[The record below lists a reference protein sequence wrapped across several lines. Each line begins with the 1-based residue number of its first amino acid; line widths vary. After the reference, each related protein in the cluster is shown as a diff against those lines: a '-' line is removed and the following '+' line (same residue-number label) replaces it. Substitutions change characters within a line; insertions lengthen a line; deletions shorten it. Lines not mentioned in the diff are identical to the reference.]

1 MESKYKKQIFHFK
14 RNQYNRSMVMFI
26 RMNNFSQG
34 VQDDFGIEMLE
45 RCGNDRL
52 EAPGW
57 VEVTVENETR

>member
-1 MESKYKKQIFHFK
+1 
-14 RNQYNRSMVMFI
+14 MFI